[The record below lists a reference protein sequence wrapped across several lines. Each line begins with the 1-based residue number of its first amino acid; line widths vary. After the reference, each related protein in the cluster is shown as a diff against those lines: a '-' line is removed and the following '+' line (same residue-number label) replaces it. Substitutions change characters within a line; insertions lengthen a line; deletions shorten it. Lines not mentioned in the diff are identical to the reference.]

1 MKLSRW
7 MFLPMVCAV
16 TLSHAQ
22 TDVANF
28 PERPVRLVVP
38 YSAGGGMDVVARMIA
53 RTMGGV
59 LGKTMVVENMPGAG
73 TALGAG
79 AVARAKPDGY
89 TILWGDNATFA
100 LNKYLYKNLSYDPK
114 TSFKP
119 ISLTMTGAVT
129 LAVSKSSNIKSVADF
144 LAQVRA
150 APGKFSYGSAGS
162 GSPHHLAMEKLK
174 LETGLD
180 LVHVPYKGEA
190 PGVTDLMSGQIE
202 AMFLGDTM
210 SRRVQE
216 SGQGRLLA
224 TAGAQRNPLFPDLPT
239 LAEAGIPKFDSSF
252 WHAIV
257 VPAGTP
263 DAIVAKLH
271 DAYAKALADPDLIK
285 ALKTNNPGLTFRVTS
300 PKETATFMQEELI
313 KAGELVKAIKLD
325 SL

>member
-7 MFLPMVCAV
+7 MLFPMVCAA

-28 PERPVRLVVP
+28 PERPVHLVVP
-38 YSAGGGMDVVARMIA
+38 YAPGGGMDTVARQIA

-59 LGKTMVVENMPGAG
+59 LGKNMVVENMPGAG
-73 TALGAG
+73 TSLGAS

-100 LNKYLYKNLSYDPK
+100 LNKYLYKSLSYDPS

-129 LAVSKSSNIKSVADF
+129 LAASKSSNIQSVADF

-150 APGKFSYGSAGS
+150 APGKYSYGSAGG

-174 LETGLD
+174 LAAGLD

-190 PGVTDLMSGQIE
+190 PGVNDLMSGEIA
-202 AMFLGDTM
+202 AMFLGDSM
-210 SRRVQE
+210 SRRVQD

-239 LAEAGIPKFDSSF
+239 LAEAGVPKFDSSF

-257 VPAGTP
+257 APAGTP
-263 DAIVAKLH
+263 DAIVAKLQN
-271 DAYAKALADPDLIK
+271 AYAKALADPELAK
-285 ALKTNNPGLTFRVTS
+285 TLKTNNPGLTFRVTS
-300 PKETATFMQEELI
+300 PKEAAAFMREELV
-313 KAGELVKAIKLD
+313 KAGELVQAIKLD
-325 SL
+325 AL